1 MPFVPRGSASEN
13 PQSSEQFRSMS
24 QIEIHT
30 TKDTYGPG
38 RKLDP
43 TLSLQSW
50 HFKKT
55 LSSSQSSNEI
65 GTLSLQLTAGVIGQS
80 PTSTWDEFVSV
91 MDFIVVYASDD
102 GPKNMRTRFIG
113 YITDINYVEDT
124 GSNPQNPQRSIQ
136 IQASDAMLGLQTEL
150 VWTSVKLTPVAGET
164 SSAAFDRLYAAV
176 KRGFSSYGSS
186 QSGNVPILLW
196 LLAFLGKSTKNSSL
210 WFMSPSQTANLLV
223 QNVMPALFAAGVSI
237 RSQKFSGVAT
247 WLDIITQTFGDTSQF
262 SGAFYFLQAQ
272 SGGIYSTLQS
282 MMNAPFLEF
291 FGDVRSADQ
300 MTDIPA
306 AWTGTK
312 KGIAFGPDN
321 ASFNL
326 VIRNT
331 PFDTTSGAPGT
342 KPRVYETLPIT
353 DVYLKETTSRQWG
366 TTTSDVLNYFYS
378 YPEGYL
384 QQSKFLAAINTSFGA
399 LVDTDSVA
407 KYGMRPLEIPVLGYP
422 TTYGTSFSP
431 SQMMAWNQTLYDW
444 YHLNPQYIRGT
455 ATVHGNPALR
465 VGTRVRFPAVGLTG
479 YVEGVDEQY
488 VAFQS
493 YTATVTFSRGVVA
506 S

>member
-1 MPFVPRGSASEN
+1 MPFVPKGSASEN

-38 RKLDP
+38 RQLDP

-65 GTLSLQLTAGVIGQS
+65 GTLSLQLTAGVIGQP
-80 PTSTWDEFVSV
+80 PTSTWDEYVSV

-150 VWTSVKLTPVAGET
+150 IWTSVKLTPVAGET
-164 SSAAFDRLYAAV
+164 SSAAFNRIYAAV
-176 KRGFSSYGSS
+176 QKGMASYGSS

-196 LLAFLGKSTKNSSL
+196 LLAFLDKSTKNSSL

-223 QNVMPALFAAGVSI
+223 QNVMPALFSAAVSI
-237 RSQKFSGVAT
+237 RTKKFSGVAT
-247 WLDIITQTFGDTSQF
+247 WLDVITQAFGDTSQF
-262 SGAFYFLQAQ
+262 SGAFYFMQAQ

-300 MTDIPA
+300 MTDIPS

-321 ASFNL
+321 ASFNM

-331 PFDTTSGAPGT
+331 PFDTSSSAPGT
-342 KPRVYETLPIT
+342 KRRVYETLPIT

-366 TTTSDVLNYFYS
+366 TTTSDVVNYFYC

-399 LVDTDSVA
+399 LVDTDSIA
-407 KYGMRPLEIPVLGYP
+407 KYGMRPLEVPVLGYP
-422 TTYGTSFSP
+422 TTYGTYFSP
-431 SQMMAWNQTLYDW
+431 SQMTSWNQTLYDW
-444 YHLNPQYIRGT
+444 YKLNPEYIRGT